1 VQAAE
6 ANLSIGLADNWLRHV
21 QDVRERHRAV
31 IDAAADAAGRAD
43 RLCELNVIEQV
54 RHVCQTTIVQDA
66 WRRGQP
72 VSVHGWIYAL
82 RDGLL
87 RDLGF
92 TVTDPREVEDT
103 YVRVTTEAHGNA

>member
-1 VQAAE
+1 M
-6 ANLSIGLADNWLRHV
+6 
-21 QDVRERHRAV
+21 QDVHEQHREAIVSAGELAV
-31 IDAAADAAGRAD
+31 D

-54 RHVCQTTIVQDA
+54 RHVAATTIVQDA

-72 VSVHGWIYAL
+72 LTLHGWVYGL

-92 TVTDPREVEDT
+92 TAAGPGDVLDVYRGAVAAAGPLRGTRPTGVTEVL
-103 YVRVTTEAHGNA
+103 